1 MKKIL
6 ITGVNGFVGSHLAE
20 RLIATG
26 GVELIGMHL
35 DDNFTNIDSIKGSID
50 LVQCDLLDSDKVA
63 EVVAKVRPDTI
74 YHLAAQ
80 SVPAFSIAD
89 PAPTLRVNLFGT
101 LSLLEAVKAHSPETV
116 FVNIGSSEEYGS
128 VTEAEVPI
136 GEAQELRPSNPYAV
150 SKVAQ
155 DMLGYQYWKRD
166 GVKVVRCRP
175 FNHFGP
181 RQADLFV
188 VSSFAR
194 QVAEIEAGLVDGNV
208 MTVGNLFPERD
219 FLDVRDVVSAYMLL
233 SDRGEYGTVYN
244 VCSGVPVSIKKILD
258 RLIALSG
265 AEVKVQSS
273 AEKTRKEDASVVYGD
288 VERLKA
294 LGWTRA
300 HALDDS
306 LGELL
311 DYWRALSAPK

>member
-1 MKKIL
+1 LIKIL

-20 RLIATG
+20 RLLATG
-26 GVELIGMHL
+26 GVELIGLHL
-35 DDNFTNIDSIKGSID
+35 DGNFTSIDSIKESID

-63 EVVAKVRPDTI
+63 EVVARVCPDTI

-80 SVPAFSIAD
+80 SVPALSVKD
-89 PAPTLRVNLFGT
+89 PALTLRVNLFGT
-101 LSLLEAVKAHSPETV
+101 LSLLEAVKAHSPQTV

-128 VTEAEVPI
+128 VTVEEVPI
-136 GEAQELRPSNPYAV
+136 TEAQELRPSNPYAV

-166 GVKVVRCRP
+166 NVKVIRARP

-181 RQADLFV
+181 RQTDVFV

-194 QVAEIEAGLVDGNV
+194 QVAEIEAGLVDGNL

-233 SDRGEYGTVYN
+233 AESGEYGTIYN
-244 VCSGVPVSIKKILD
+244 ICSGVPVSIQKILD
-258 RLIALSG
+258 KLIALTG
-265 AEVKVQSS
+265 AEVRVESS
-273 AEKTRKEDASVVYGD
+273 AEKSRKEDASVLYGD
-288 VERLKA
+288 PTRLKA

-300 HALDDS
+300 HELDES
-306 LGELL
+306 LAELL
-311 DYWRALSAPK
+311 GYWRAISTPE